1 MKVVAFNGSPRLG
14 GNTELLLRKVL
25 EPIAAAGI
33 ETELV
38 QVGGKDVAGCR
49 ACYAC
54 FQTKDC
60 RCAHNGDEMNGWI
73 AKILEADAVVIGSP
87 TYFAGP
93 TAEVTAL
100 LDRVGL
106 VACANNAMLS
116 RKIGAAVVAVRR
128 GGAGGVQDAINHM
141 FLMTRMIVP
150 GSTYWNMGFGLEKGE
165 AANDAEGLNN
175 MKDLGETIAW
185 LVKAVANADGGGAFT
200 GRLCCSE

>member
-1 MKVVAFNGSPRLG
+1 MKVVAFNGSPRKG

-33 ETELV
+33 ETELI
-38 QVGGKDVAGCR
+38 QVGGKEVRGCQ

-54 FQTKDC
+54 FQNKDC
-60 RCAHNGDEMNGWI
+60 RCANDRDEMNAWI

-93 TAEVTAL
+93 SAEVTAL

-185 LVKAVANADGGGAFT
+185 LVKAVANADGGGAFS

>member
-1 MKVVAFNGSPRLG
+1 MKVVAFNGSPRKG

-25 EPIAAAGI
+25 EPIEAAGI

-38 QVGGKDVAGCR
+38 QVGGKEVRGCQ

-54 FQTKDC
+54 FQKKNK
-60 RCAHNGDEMNGWI
+60 RCINDRDEVNRWI
-73 AKILEADAVVIGSP
+73 EKILEADAIVIGSP
-87 TYFAGP
+87 TYFAAP
-93 TAEVTAL
+93 TAEITAL

-106 VACANNAMLS
+106 VACANNAMLG

-165 AANDAEGLNN
+165 AAGDTEGLNN
-175 MKDLGETIAW
+175 MQDLGETIAW
-185 LVKAVANADGGGAFT
+185 LVKAVAGAEKEDFS
-200 GRLCCSE
+200 GDLCCSQ

>member
-1 MKVVAFNGSPRLG
+1 MKAVAFNGSPRAG
-14 GNTELLLRKVL
+14 GNTEILLRKVL

-38 QVGGKDVAGCR
+38 QVGGKQVRGCQ

-54 FQTKDC
+54 FEKTNH
-60 RCAHNGDEMNGWI
+60 RCANDQDDLNRWI
-73 AKILEADAVVIGSP
+73 EKILEADAVIIGSP

-93 TAEVTAL
+93 TAEITAL

-175 MKDLGETIAW
+175 MRDLGETIAW
-185 LVKAVANADGGGAFT
+185 LMKATANAEKKPFSGG
-200 GRLCCSE
+200 LCCSQ

>member
-1 MKVVAFNGSPRLG
+1 MKVVAFNGSPRKD

-25 EPIAAAGI
+25 EPIEEAGI

-38 QVGGKDVAGCR
+38 QVGGKQFSGCK

-54 FQTKDC
+54 FQKKTK
-60 RCAHNGDEMNGWI
+60 RCANDEDELNQWI
-73 AKILEADAVVIGSP
+73 EKILEADAIVVGSP

-93 TAEVTAL
+93 SAETTAF

-106 VACANNAMLS
+106 VACANDAMLS
-116 RKIGAAVVAVRR
+116 GKIGAAVVAVRR
-128 GGAGGVQDAINHM
+128 GGAGSVQDAINHM

-165 AANDAEGLNN
+165 AANDQEGLNN
-175 MKDLGETIAW
+175 MRDLGETIAW
-185 LVKAVANADGGGAFT
+185 LVKATANAGKEPFT
-200 GRLCCSE
+200 GDTCCSQ

>member
-1 MKVVAFNGSPRLG
+1 MKVVAFNGSPRKG

-33 ETELV
+33 ETELI
-38 QVGGKDVAGCR
+38 QVGGKEVRGCQ

-54 FQTKDC
+54 FQNKDC
-60 RCAHNGDEMNGWI
+60 RCANDRDEMNEWI

-87 TYFAGP
+87 TYFAAP
-93 TAEVTAL
+93 TAEITAL

-185 LVKAVANADGGGAFT
+185 LVKATANAGGDPFS

>member
-1 MKVVAFNGSPRLG
+1 MKVVAFNGSPRKG

-25 EPIAAAGI
+25 EPIEAAGI

-38 QVGGKDVAGCR
+38 QVGGKEVRGCQ

-54 FQTKDC
+54 FQKENQ
-60 RCAHNGDEMNGWI
+60 RCANDRDELNQWI
-73 AKILEADAVVIGSP
+73 EKILAADAIIVGSP

-93 TAEVTAL
+93 TAEITAL

-106 VACANNAMLS
+106 VSCANNAMLS

-150 GSTYWNMGFGLEKGE
+150 GSTYWNMGFGLNKGE
-165 AANDAEGLNN
+165 AANDQEGLNN
-175 MKDLGETIAW
+175 MRDLGETIAW
-185 LVKAVANADGGGAFT
+185 LVKATATGEKGPFT
-200 GRLCCSE
+200 GKTCCSQ

>member
-1 MKVVAFNGSPRLG
+1 MKVVAFNGSPRPG
-14 GNTELLLRKVL
+14 GNTELLLRAAL

-38 QVGGKDVAGCR
+38 QVGGREVRGCR

-54 FQTKDC
+54 FQTRDR
-60 RCAHNGDEMNGWI
+60 RCANDRDEVNQWI
-73 AKILEADAVVIGSP
+73 GKVIGADAIIVGSP

-93 TAEVTAL
+93 TAETKAF
-100 LDRVGL
+100 LDRLGL

-128 GGAGGVQDAINHM
+128 GGAGGVQDAINHT

-165 AANDAEGLNN
+165 AANDGEGLAN
-175 MKDLGETIAW
+175 MRDLGETIAW
-185 LVKAVANADGGGAFT
+185 LVKATAGAGGDPFT
-200 GRLCCSE
+200 GGLCCSQ

>member
-1 MKVVAFNGSPRLG
+1 MKVVAFNGSPRKG

-25 EPIAAAGI
+25 EPIEKAGI

-38 QVGGKDVAGCR
+38 QVGGKEVRGCQ

-54 FQTKDC
+54 FQKKNK
-60 RCAHNGDEMNGWI
+60 RCANDRDELNQWI
-73 AKILEADAVVIGSP
+73 GKILEADAVIIGSP

-93 TAEVTAL
+93 TAEITAL

-106 VACANNAMLS
+106 VACANDAMLS

-165 AANDAEGLNN
+165 AANDNEGLNN
-175 MKDLGETIAW
+175 MRDLGETIAW
-185 LVKAVANADGGGAFT
+185 LVKATANAEKGPFT
-200 GRLCCSE
+200 GDLCCSQ